1 MSTSPERRY
10 KRAQARLQNK
20 INNKFFERIKGKTP
34 QEIDDIM
41 EQIRIKYN
49 IPQPEGVIEIQKPID
64 INELRS

>member
-1 MSTSPERRY
+1 MSTSANRRY

-20 INNKFFERIKGKTP
+20 INEQFFKRIKGKTP

-49 IPQPEGVIEIQKPID
+49 IPQREDVIEIQKPID
-64 INELRS
+64 IDELRS

>member
-1 MSTSPERRY
+1 MSTSPNRRY
-10 KRAQARLQNK
+10 KRSQERLQNK
-20 INNKFFERIKGKTP
+20 INNKFFKRIKGKTP

-64 INELRS
+64 VDDLTS